1 MWNAIALAYVSTSW
15 WANAW
20 RSCPPAARTRRATA
34 PITGGDVE
42 GARAIPVPMSVRAC
56 AKTHVSPA
64 GPPRFSSPATGYAR
78 RMDDKDTRQQPQ
90 TAEDKDEG
98 KLSDKIP
105 DALSG
110 KGETPLGSSDEH
122 SDAPGSTGEG

>member
-1 MWNAIALAYVSTSW
+1 
-15 WANAW
+15 
-20 RSCPPAARTRRATA
+20 
-34 PITGGDVE
+34 
-42 GARAIPVPMSVRAC
+42 
-56 AKTHVSPA
+56 
-64 GPPRFSSPATGYAR
+64 
-78 RMDDKDTRQQPQ
+78 MDDKDTRQQPQ